1 MSKDKETKENGN
13 LPIFSVRVSW
23 FKKLIVPIG
32 VIILLWLFR
41 VHVVAGF
48 AGAIGLMLG
57 SLGEKLGWW
66 DN

>member
-1 MSKDKETKENGN
+1 MKQNIDNPQ
-13 LPIFSVRVSW
+13 LPKHIVRVSW
-23 FKKLIVPIG
+23 LRKIIVPIG
-32 VIILLWLFR
+32 VVILLWLFS

-57 SLGEKLGWW
+57 SLGEKLKWW

>member
-1 MSKDKETKENGN
+1 MNKDKVTKENGN

-23 FKKLIVPIG
+23 LKKIIIPIG

-57 SLGEKLGWW
+57 SFGEKLGWW
-66 DN
+66 NN